1 MFSYVD
7 ATTLIALGAVGELDT
22 LEAFDGTPI
31 LLATVE
37 TEVTTEPAR
46 TNLERAHERGVLQ
59 RRPSDIEF
67 DDEQA
72 KMVLEESE
80 VNGDVRLISAVLGH
94 TDAGDD
100 VAIVSDDRRV
110 RTVARGLGAE
120 VTGTIGVI
128 VSAVEAGIYDVNR
141 AKQIVSLL
149 DGHGLHM
156 TAELREKADELIEN
170 TND

>member
-7 ATTLIALGAVGELDT
+7 ATILIALGVVGELDA
-22 LEAFDGTPI
+22 LETFDRTPI
-31 LLATVE
+31 LLTTVE

-46 TNLERAHERGVLQ
+46 TNLERAHERGVLR

-72 KMVLEESE
+72 QVVLEESE
-80 VNGDVRLISAVLGH
+80 VTGDVRLVAAVLAH
-94 TDAGDD
+94 TDARDD
-100 VAIVSDDRRV
+100 VAVVSDDRRV

-120 VTGTIGVI
+120 VTGTIGVL
-128 VSAVEAGIYDVNR
+128 VSAVDAGIYDVNR
-141 AKQIVSLL
+141 AKQLVRLL
-149 DGHGLHM
+149 DEHGLHM

-170 TND
+170 AND